1 MTPWIS
7 VTGWALIHFLW
18 QGALVTVATAIA
30 LRLASQRSS
39 RTRYAVAC
47 AGLLAMLAAPPMT
60 AAVFLLPQS
69 AVPANPLTPLFSDVP
84 SDARQAAPQAGQSST
99 ASTAAAEATVD
110 ARAGRPWLA
119 AIVGLWLAGVIL
131 LFGRFAGGCW
141 RVRRLRTAALNE
153 GLCQWQSTGERIA
166 RRLRLHVAVR
176 VVQSTVVEGPCA
188 IGWLRPVVVLPVAAL
203 ANLSPS
209 QVEAIL
215 AHELAHIRRCDYAV
229 NLLQTVVE
237 TLLFYHPGVWWVS
250 ARVRQE
256 REHCCDDVAVE
267 VCGEPRMYAEALAEL
282 GSWRTPASILA
293 PGAAHGSLLLRIR
306 RLVTDPADDRRR
318 SPAGLVALALAITV
332 AGASALQSS
341 AYAGPGAPAS
351 LSGGPSA
358 ASLEEA
364 ARQEPPPRR
373 TSKTD
378 HFTLHFPATLDLHA
392 ERVAVEAERAYE
404 RVSSDLK
411 HNLASAVPILLFR
424 TRQEL
429 EQGASVSQA
438 DASPGSRDRILL
450 AVDVPADQW
459 RGLITHELA
468 HVFGSDIV
476 PGMKAPRWIMEGLAE
491 YERGDWDPS
500 DLAAIRD
507 MVHGGSL
514 PSASDIDRGSGI
526 DARVLSALGHAAF
539 DFIES
544 RWGKNG
550 VRQFLFALRRAA
562 LEGIDPYAQ
571 AFRVSREEFTEGVVQ
586 HLRKRFAPSGARAAS
601 ARFDE
606 NATLD
611 IAGEVTSINLAAP
624 DGRACL
630 ELWVDVGAARQ
641 RWAVECVDEPARN
654 AIGAMRP
661 GDRIVVTGAPA
672 RHPVTQR
679 LMVRRLVRP
688 ADGFSWKAAA
698 G

>member
-30 LRLASQRSS
+30 LRVTSRRSS
-39 RTRYAVAC
+39 ATRYAVAC
-47 AGLLAMLAAPPMT
+47 AGLLAMLAAPPAT
-60 AAVFLLPQS
+60 AALFL
-69 AVPANPLTPLFSDVP
+69 VPHTTATLDRVASGFQDATPGTQP
-84 SDARQAAPQAGQSST
+84 STPNTGKPPGDTAPPVTADARSA
-99 ASTAAAEATVD
+99 
-110 ARAGRPWLA
+110 RPWLA
-119 AIVGLWLAGVIL
+119 MIVALWLAGVFL

-141 RVRRLRTAALNE
+141 RVRRLRTRALSE
-153 GLCQWQSTGERIA
+153 GLCQWQATGERIA
-166 RRLRLHVAVR
+166 RRLRLHAAVR
-176 VVQSTVVEGPCA
+176 VVQSTAVEGPCA
-188 IGWLRPVVVLPVAAL
+188 IGWLRPVIVLPVAAL

-250 ARVRQE
+250 ARIRQE

-267 VCGEPRMYAEALAEL
+267 ICGEPRMYAEALAEL

-293 PGAAHGSLLLRIR
+293 PGAAHGSLLVRIR
-306 RLVTDPADDRRR
+306 RLMKDPADDPRL
-318 SPAGLVALALAITV
+318 SPGGLVALALAITV
-332 AGASALQSS
+332 GGASALQSS
-341 AYAGPGAPAS
+341 AYAGHGTSAS
-351 LSGGPSA
+351 VSGGSSA
-358 ASLEEA
+358 ASLGQA
-364 ARQEPPPRR
+364 TRQ

-378 HFTLHFPATLDLHA
+378 HFTIHFPATLDLHA

-411 HNLASAVPILLFR
+411 HNLAFVVPILLFR

-429 EQGASVSQA
+429 EQSASVSQPD
-438 DASPGSRDRILL
+438 DAAGSSRDRILL

-459 RGLITHELA
+459 RGLITHEVA
-468 HVFGSDIV
+468 HVFGADIV

-507 MVHGGSL
+507 MVHGGSV
-514 PSASDIDRGSGI
+514 PSASDLDRGNGLDS
-526 DARVLSALGHAAF
+526 RVLSTLGHAAF

-562 LEGIDPYAQ
+562 LEGIDPYSQ

-586 HLRKRFAPSGARAAS
+586 HLRSRFASTGARAAS
-601 ARFDE
+601 VRFDE
-606 NATLD
+606 DATLH
-611 IAGEVTSINLAAP
+611 IQGEVTSINVAAVE
-624 DGRACL
+624 GLACL
-630 ELWVDVGAARQ
+630 ELWVDAGTVRQ
-641 RWAVECVDEPARN
+641 RWAVECAGEPARH
-654 AIGAMRP
+654 AMRAMRP
-661 GDRIVVTGAPA
+661 GDWIVVTGAPA
-672 RHPVTQR
+672 RHPARQR
-679 LMVRRLVRP
+679 VMVHSLVRP
-688 ADGFSWKAAA
+688 ADGFTWKTAA